1 MLILNWHYNIE
12 SQENSQKFQVM
23 LNSEGS
29 EIYTH
34 SFIELVWLPVLPKI
48 SHSLASQTPYFSEE
62 KERGSA
68 TPNIRTGTSTK
79 QKNVARPII
88 SFFFWN

>member
-1 MLILNWHYNIE
+1 
-12 SQENSQKFQVM
+12 M

-29 EIYTH
+29 EIYSH
-34 SFIELVWLPVLPKI
+34 SFIELVWVPVLPMV

-68 TPNIRTGTSTK
+68 TPNTGTSTK

-88 SFFFWN
+88 SFFLELAYVTVINHISQNGRTKMNVHG